1 MNKLTTLIAF
11 IFFINF
17 SNAQNLNI
25 PAFGTDS
32 TFEAIT
38 WNIEWFPKNGQTTV
52 NYVHEIIL
60 DLDVDL
66 LALQEIDDK
75 TYFDQLLEG
84 LDGWDGYYV
93 VSEYSN
99 LAYIYKTDEVE
110 VHDIYEIYTT
120 EEYWRPFPRAPMVME
135 MRFKNQ
141 EYVLIN
147 NHYKCC
153 GDGYLDLSDP
163 WDEETR
169 RFDASNLLAEYIDTH
184 FPAKRLI
191 MMGDLNDDI
200 ADSPNNNVF
209 NIFIDDPEKFEFVD
223 MDIAEG
229 VSSEWSYPSWP
240 SHLDHVLI
248 SSALFYDF
256 GNEGSGIET
265 LKIDDYFDSFYQ
277 YDANVSDHRPVALK
291 VWTPSYVSIN
301 TINDQKLEI
310 TNYPNPFTD
319 ETTIDIGQPDGDYSV
334 VIFDINGKKVDDLK
348 LVHGQA
354 SIQWNTSALVGG
366 VYFAKIYSGNTLVT
380 GRIMILVRNH

>member
-1 MNKLTTLIAF
+1 MKKFPFLIAI

-52 NYVHEIIL
+52 DYVHEIIL
-60 DLDVDL
+60 DLDADL

-75 TYFDQLLEG
+75 TYLDQLLEG

-93 VSEYSN
+93 ESEYSN
-99 LAYIYKTDEVE
+99 LAYIYKADELQ

-135 MRFKNQ
+135 MSFMNE

-147 NHYKCC
+147 NHFKCC

-169 RFDASNLLAEYIDTH
+169 RFDASNLLEEYIDSN
-184 FPAKRLI
+184 FPTKRVI
-191 MMGDLNDDI
+191 MLGDLNDDI

-209 NIFIDDPEKFEFVD
+209 NVFIDNPENYDFVD

-229 VSSEWSYPSWP
+229 GISEWSYPSWP
-240 SHLDHVLI
+240 SHLDHILI
-248 SSALFYDF
+248 NSALFDDF
-256 GNEGSGIET
+256 SNEGSDVET
-265 LKIDDYFDSFYQ
+265 LKLDDYFDSFYQ

-301 TINDQKLEI
+301 NVYDQKLEL
-310 TNYPNPFTD
+310 TNYPNPFTN
-319 ETTIDIGQPDGDYSV
+319 ETTIEIGQGDGDYSV
-334 VIFDINGKKVDDLK
+334 LIFDIKGRKVDALK
-348 LVHGQA
+348 IMHGQV
-354 SIQWNTSALVGG
+354 SIQWNTSELQSG
-366 VYFAKIYSGNTLVT
+366 VYFARIYSDNILVT
-380 GRIMILVRNH
+380 SMKMILVRNH

>member
-1 MNKLTTLIAF
+1 MKKSSFLIAF

-17 SNAQNLNI
+17 SNAQNLDI

-32 TFEAIT
+32 TFEAIS

-75 TYFDQLLEG
+75 TYFDQLLAG
-84 LDGWDGYYV
+84 LDGWEGYYV
-93 VSEYSN
+93 ESQYSN
-99 LAYIYKTDEVE
+99 LAYIYKADELE

-135 MRFKNQ
+135 MSFMNE

-147 NHYKCC
+147 NHFKCC

-169 RFDASNLLAEYIDTH
+169 RFDASNLLEEYIDSNFST
-184 FPAKRLI
+184 KRVI
-191 MMGDLNDDI
+191 MMGDLNDNI
-200 ADSPNNNVF
+200 ADDPSNNVF
-209 NIFIDDPEKFEFVD
+209 TVFIDNPENYDFVD

-229 VSSEWSYPSWP
+229 SNSEWSYPSWP
-240 SHLDHVLI
+240 SHLDHILI
-248 SSALFYDF
+248 NSPLFNDFSNDGSA
-256 GNEGSGIET
+256 IET
-265 LKIDDYFDSFYQ
+265 LKLDDYFDSFYQ

-291 VWTPSYVSIN
+291 IWTPSYAFIN
-301 TINDQKLEI
+301 NFDDQKAEI
-310 TNYPNPFTD
+310 TNFPNPFTNQ
-319 ETTIDIGQPDGDYSV
+319 TTIKIGRVDGDFSIEIYNV
-334 VIFDINGKKVDDLK
+334 NGKKVDAMKILN
-348 LVHGQA
+348 GQD
-354 SIQWNTSALVGG
+354 SIQWNTSELQAG
-366 VYFAKIYSGNTLVT
+366 VYFARIYSGNILVT
-380 GRIMILVRNH
+380 SRKMVLFRK

>member
-1 MNKLTTLIAF
+1 MKKFPLLVAF
-11 IFFINF
+11 IFFLNL

-25 PAFGTDS
+25 PIFGTDS

-60 DLDVDL
+60 DLDADL

-75 TYFDQLLEG
+75 SYFDQLLEG

-93 VSEYSN
+93 LSEYSN
-99 LAYIYKTDEVE
+99 LAYIYKTDEIE
-110 VHDIYEIYTT
+110 VHDIYQIYTT
-120 EEYWRPFPRAPMVME
+120 EQYWRPFPRAPMVME

-184 FPAKRLI
+184 FPAKKVI

-200 ADSPNNNVF
+200 ADSPGNNVF
-209 NIFIDDPEKFEFVD
+209 NIFIDDPEKYEFVD
-223 MDIAEG
+223 MGIAEG
-229 VSSEWSYPSWP
+229 GISDWSYPSWP
-240 SHLDHVLI
+240 SHLDHILINNVL
-248 SSALFYDF
+248 FNDF
-256 GNEGSGIET
+256 NHEGSGIET
-265 LKIDDYFDSFYQ
+265 LKLDDYFDSFSQ

-301 TINDQKLEI
+301 TMDDQKLEI

-319 ETTIDIGQPDGDYSV
+319 KTTIDVGQPDGDYSV
-334 VIFDINGKKVDDLK
+334 VLFDINGKKVDELEIA
-348 LVHGQA
+348 HGQA
-354 SIQWNTSALVGG
+354 SIQWNTSELVGG
-366 VYFAKIYSGNTLVT
+366 VYFAKIYAGNTLVT
-380 GRIMILVRNH
+380 SRKMILVRNR